1 MWLVLVILE
10 DEKNSIITKQKKV
23 KIEKERNSTIITK
36 YKYLNRTHAQAVFIP
51 KKRKSFD

>member
-1 MWLVLVILE
+1 M
-10 DEKNSIITKQKKV
+10 EKNSIFTKQKKKV

-51 KKRKSFD
+51 KKKKKFWLANN